1 MDLIYRDLRRLA
13 AYCLAS
19 ERQAQTLQATA
30 LVHET
35 YLRISSLRGF
45 DWKGRTQFISVV
57 TQIMR
62 RVLVD
67 HARARRAAKRDPALF
82 EASPALGSHPL
93 DVLAVDEALTEM
105 LRLYPRCGQ
114 IVELRFFG
122 DLDFKEIAEVLDVS
136 IATVER
142 DWRFSRAWLQ
152 ERITRS

>member
-35 YLRISSLRGF
+35 YLRLASLRGF
-45 DWKGRTQFISVV
+45 DWKGRGQFISVV

-67 HARARRAAKRDPALF
+67 HARARRAAKRDPAFF
-82 EASPALGSHPL
+82 EANAALGSHPL

-105 LRLYPRCGQ
+105 LRLYPRCGK

-122 DLDFKEIAEVLDVS
+122 DLDFKEIAEVLDIS

-152 ERITRS
+152 ERISKS